1 MSSSNYWRKRQADHI
16 QNSIE
21 TAVRSS
27 EELSKLYQKSC
38 FYFNEHIS
46 GIFEK
51 YKTKYGL
58 SQAEAK
64 NLLNSLKDPT
74 SYDEMLS
81 KLKSSKGNERKELL
95 KELEAPAYRYR
106 INKFQEAQRQLDSLM
121 NNVYKQEKEINT
133 LTYIDVAYNA
143 YYDSIYS
150 LQQRTGIAFNFDTI
164 DPELVDKLLSSK
176 WSGKNYSE
184 RIWNNTQQVAD
195 SIKEEMLMGALTGKT
210 EKEMI
215 ATITERF
222 AVGLYSARRLIYTES
237 DFISNALD
245 LEAYKEA
252 GVTKVRFCA
261 VHDLKT
267 SKICQEHDRKI
278 VEISKAVQGKN
289 VPPMHPNCRSTTE
302 PVINEKVEAKM
313 KRRVRDPATGKDKIV
328 SANQNYQEWLRKQ
341 QKEHGIETL
350 EKLKKRIVN
359 KNTKKSMY
367 DSKSISNNNIRK
379 NLSKDLPDT
388 FNYSKEK
395 GDNLLDS
402 YIKIDKAFQKTGFEY
417 MTINYSSNGKETEL
431 GLLTANSSKKVAI
444 TKEAEQFI
452 DSCAENSLIAIHN
465 HPSKGSFSVGDIF
478 TYYNTP
484 QFKEIIVINEEG
496 GIFYLHI
503 NDRSAI
509 LKEREFTNYV
519 LETRRQ
525 VASKYPM
532 FNVNERNH
540 IAWSLVA
547 KELGWDYGYKKI
559 K

>member
-164 DPELVDKLLSSK
+164 DPELVDKLLNSK

-195 SIKEEMLMGALTGKT
+195 SVKEEMLMGALTGKT

-302 PVINEKVEAKM
+302 PVINEEVEAKM
-313 KRRVRDPATGKDKIV
+313 KRRVRDSATGNDKIV
-328 SANQNYQEWLRKQ
+328 SANQTYDEWLADQ
-341 QKEHGIETL
+341 QKEHGIDTIDTL
-350 EKLKKRIVN
+350 TKKVKNAKTDRKQYNNYTLVIGKENMPKTFAKFQDLKYNNGDEWDKLKETYRDVN
-359 KNTKKSMY
+359 WQ
-367 DSKSISNNNIRK
+367 RK
-379 NLSKDLPDT
+379 ALAKHSSGELHKVPYLGEPNSVFD
-388 FNYSKEK
+388 NYRN
-395 GDNLLDS
+395 GIIQQRR
-402 YIKIDKAFQKTGFEY
+402 YYGKTGKPRLDIDMTDHGNPKEHPVVPHYHEWFEIGDDKVKRD
-417 MTINYSSNGKETEL
+417 TSSDKKLKRGHVI
-431 GLLTANSSKKVAI
+431 ANEDILKK
-444 TKEAEQFI
+444 
-452 DSCAENSLIAIHN
+452 D
-465 HPSKGSFSVGDIF
+465 
-478 TYYNTP
+478 
-484 QFKEIIVINEEG
+484 EEG
-496 GIFYLHI
+496 
-503 NDRSAI
+503 
-509 LKEREFTNYV
+509 E
-519 LETRRQ
+519 
-525 VASKYPM
+525 
-532 FNVNERNH
+532 NE
-540 IAWSLVA
+540 
-547 KELGWDYGYKKI
+547 
-559 K
+559 